1 MVRVVFTHRYI
12 VQNLNKFSCSADV
25 FRLRLKQ
32 EQAAKQTNAS
42 ATMLSPDNGEKFP
55 VCKKQERIQVLALL
69 RKPTES
75 MCLGAK
81 FFHLLKE
88 QWSGLK

>member
-1 MVRVVFTHRYI
+1 MVHVVFTHRYL

-25 FRLRLKQ
+25 FKLRLKQ

-42 ATMLSPDNGEKFP
+42 ATMFSPDNGDKFL
-55 VCKKQERIQVLALL
+55 VCKKQERIRVRALL

-81 FFHLLKE
+81 MDLAI
-88 QWSGLK
+88 